1 MSTKISEISQ
11 LFSTGTVES
20 TKKEQTGNA
29 SVQFSNLLQQSTGQA
44 AQNFT
49 KQLDKNTASGVPDY
63 AQYQRKETSVKEV
76 QPVTLEEKMTKIEDK
91 MSEYGDAVKEVL
103 KEELGVS
110 EEEIEQAMASLG
122 LQYADLTNQKNLA
135 QLVSE
140 LTGEN
145 VTDLLCNESFVNV
158 MQEVSVL
165 TDDMLQELGMNL
177 QEFQDICKQA
187 DTLQDFV
194 KPADTEENA
203 VPAEQ
208 PQEMAVAT
216 DETAANPDEVTVV
229 AEDEVPAEAATQNV
243 STEQPTTAQEKAG
256 EQITVVK
263 ETQPEKTETVT
274 EDTPEEKTTEVN
286 TTVVEEEHTDSSNA
300 ESGQKQPDMSQEQT
314 AQHAEV
320 YVAQGQQ
327 TENVQTVQGE
337 FVQTYQQVIDVQD
350 IMEQIVQSAR
360 VITTSSDT
368 TMEMQLNPENL
379 GKIFM
384 EITTKEGTVS
394 AKIVAQNEAVRDAL
408 EAQIVELKQ
417 NLNQAGVK
425 VDAVEVTVSSHEFE
439 RNLEQN
445 GKQDEQLAEQREEQE
460 QSGERRRRNL
470 NLNSLDELS
479 GVMTEEESLVAQIM
493 QDNGNTMD
501 VKA

>member
-11 LFSTGTVES
+11 LFSTGTVEGA
-20 TKKEQTGNA
+20 KKEQAGNA
-29 SVQFSNLLQQSTGQA
+29 SVQFSNLLQQSTGQT

-76 QPVTLEEKMTKIEDK
+76 QPVTLEEKMAKIEDK

-122 LQYADLTNQKNLA
+122 LQYADLTNQTNLA

-187 DTLQDFV
+187 DALQDFV
-194 KPADTEENA
+194 EPADTKENA

-208 PQEMAVAT
+208 PQEMAVTT
-216 DETAANPDEVTVV
+216 DETAANPDNATVV
-229 AEDEVPAEAATQNV
+229 ADDVPTEAATQNV
-243 STEQPTTAQEKAG
+243 STEQPTTAQEQAG

-274 EDTPEEKTTEVN
+274 EYAQDEKTTEVN
-286 TTVVEEEHTDSSNA
+286 VTVVEEENTDSSNT

-314 AQHAEV
+314 TQHTEV

-350 IMEQIVQSAR
+350 VMEQIVQSAR
-360 VITTSSDT
+360 VIATSSGT

-384 EITTKEGTVS
+384 EITTKEGAVS

-408 EAQIVELKQ
+408 EAQVVELKQ

>member
-11 LFSTGTVES
+11 LFSAGTVES

-103 KEELGVS
+103 KEELVVS
-110 EEEIEQAMASLG
+110 EEEIGLAMASLG
-122 LQYADLTNQKNLA
+122 LQYADLTNQTNLA

-194 KPADTEENA
+194 KTADTEEDA

-208 PQEMAVAT
+208 LQEIAVAT
-216 DETAANPDEVTVV
+216 DETDVNPDEVTVV
-229 AEDEVPAEAATQNV
+229 SDDVPTETATQNV
-243 STEQPTTAQEKAG
+243 STEQPKTAQEKAG

-263 ETQPEKTETVT
+263 ETQPEKKETVT

-286 TTVVEEEHTDSSNA
+286 TTVVEEENTDSSNA

-320 YVAQGQQ
+320 YVAQGKQ

-350 IMEQIVQSAR
+350 VMEQIVQSAR

-384 EITTKEGTVS
+384 EITTKEGAVS

-408 EAQIVELKQ
+408 EAQVVELKQ

>member
-11 LFSTGTVES
+11 LFSTGMVEN
-20 TKKEQTGNA
+20 TKKEQSGNA
-29 SVQFSNLLQQSTGQA
+29 SVQFSNLLQQSSGQA

-49 KQLDKNTASGVPDY
+49 KQLDKNTASGISDY

-91 MSEYGDAVKEVL
+91 MSEYADSVKEIL

-110 EEEIEQAMASLG
+110 EQEIEQAMANLG
-122 LQYADLTNQKNLA
+122 LQYVDLTNQTSLA

-145 VTDLLCNESFVNV
+145 ITDLLCNESFVNV
-158 MQEVSVL
+158 MQEVSSL
-165 TDDMLQELGMNL
+165 TDGMLQELGMNL
-177 QEFQDICKQA
+177 QEFQDVCEQMSVQ
-187 DTLQDFV
+187 QDETNPV
-194 KPADTEENA
+194 SAEENTE
-203 VPAEQ
+203 VPVMEEEAIPDAEENV
-208 PQEMAVAT
+208 PLTDGAT
-216 DETAANPDEVTVV
+216 DVQMG
-229 AEDEVPAEAATQNV
+229 TQNV
-243 STEQPTTAQEKAG
+243 QTEQTTAEQEETG
-256 EQITVVK
+256 VQVTIVK
-263 ETQPEKTETVT
+263 DVQQEETEILP
-274 EDTPEEKTTEVN
+274 EDTADEEAAEVN
-286 TTVVEEEHTDSSNA
+286 VSVEKEQDTESSHSD
-300 ESGQKQPDMSQEQT
+300 SGQKQSDMSQEQMT
-314 AQHAEV
+314 QHTDL
-320 YVAQGQQ
+320 YTIQGQQ
-327 TENVQTVQGE
+327 SEPVQSVQNE
-337 FVQTYQQVIDVQD
+337 FVQSYQQLIDVQD
-350 IMEQIVQSAR
+350 VMEQIVESAR
-360 VITTSSDT
+360 IITTSADT

-445 GKQDEQLAEQREEQE
+445 GKQEEQLAEQREEQE
-460 QSGERRRRNL
+460 QSGERKRRNL
-470 NLNSLDELS
+470 NLNSLDGLS

>member
-11 LFSTGTVES
+11 LFSVGTVES
-20 TKKEQTGNA
+20 TKKEQTGNV
-29 SVQFSNLLQQSTGQA
+29 SVRFSNLLQQSTGQA
-44 AQNFT
+44 TQDFT

-110 EEEIEQAMASLG
+110 EEEIEQAMAGLG
-122 LQYADLTNQKNLA
+122 LQYADLTNQTNLA

-203 VPAEQ
+203 APAEQ
-208 PQEMAVAT
+208 LQEMAVAT
-216 DETAANPDEVTVV
+216 DETAVNPDEVTVV
-229 AEDEVPAEAATQNV
+229 ADDVPTETATQNV

-274 EDTPEEKTTEVN
+274 EDTPGEKTTEVA
-286 TTVVEEEHTDSSNA
+286 TTVAEEANTDSSNA
-300 ESGQKQPDMSQEQT
+300 ESGQKQPDMSREQT

-337 FVQTYQQVIDVQD
+337 FVQAYQQVIDVQD
-350 IMEQIVQSAR
+350 VMEQIVQSAR

-479 GVMTEEESLVAQIM
+479 GIMTEEESLVAQMM